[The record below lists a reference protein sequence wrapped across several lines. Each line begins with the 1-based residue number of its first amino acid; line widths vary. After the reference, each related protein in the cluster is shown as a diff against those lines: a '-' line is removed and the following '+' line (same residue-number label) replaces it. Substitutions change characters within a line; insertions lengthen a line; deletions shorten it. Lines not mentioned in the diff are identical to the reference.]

1 MTREE
6 KARQKELKDEL
17 IGFVTEYVNHGR
29 YGWYLTDAGKALV
42 ATGDPRRALVAP
54 EELEKHKAQAEA
66 YRRAQE
72 AMESDAVEEE
82 ILCR

>member
-29 YGWYLTDAGKALV
+29 YGCH
-42 ATGDPRRALVAP
+42 RR
-54 EELEKHKAQAEA
+54 
-66 YRRAQE
+66 R
-72 AMESDAVEEE
+72 
-82 ILCR
+82 